1 MPELASRLETL
12 SQFGLEDTEILLRAF
27 AAEKKIKAGLLI
39 NGARVL
45 LTGKSVAPGIFD
57 VMVLMGQ
64 NRTVNR
70 LAKTY

>member
-1 MPELASRLETL
+1 M
-12 SQFGLEDTEILLRAF
+12 LRAF
-27 AAEKKIKAGLLI
+27 ADEKGIKAGLLI

-70 LAKTY
+70 LAKTYQKDYESIKSIPIP